1 MKRGKHIKIIIGA
14 DGSCAIDALNFVGPS
29 CRQATQEVAAALG
42 VQTGHFDKPE
52 VRLRECRGETE
63 QERAR

>member
-1 MKRGKHIKIIIGA
+1 MPRGKHIKITIGV

-29 CRQATQEVAAALG
+29 CRQATQEVADALG
-42 VQTGHFDKPE
+42 VQIGHFDKPE
-52 VRLRECRGETE
+52 VRLRERSRETE

>member
-1 MKRGKHIKIIIGA
+1 MPRGKHIKIIIGV
-14 DGSCAIDALNFVGPS
+14 DGSCAIDAMNFVGPS
-29 CRQATQEVAAALG
+29 CRQATQEVADALG

-52 VRLRECRGETE
+52 ARLRERNSDAE